1 MKNNDTVY
9 PVSFEFLEETVGYTF
24 KNKDLLKKAL
34 THSSYSNEKKS
45 KNKKGDC
52 NERLEFLGDSV
63 LSIVVSEYLFS
74 KYVNNHEGDLSK
86 IRSSVVCEKA
96 LAKYAAEISL
106 GDYLYLGHGEDMNNG
121 RRRPSITADAFE
133 ALLAAMYL
141 DSYKNLDV
149 IRNFVL
155 GFIKREIDFISK
167 NSTFVDYKTMLQQI
181 IQQSEGEKL
190 EYVLVD
196 EHGPD
201 HSKTFVIEARLNG
214 SPIGK
219 GSAGSKRESEQLAA
233 KEALKLFGEDYQ

>member
-1 MKNNDTVY
+1 LNNTEKVL
-9 PVSFEFLEETVGYTF
+9 PLSIEGLEKIIGYTYSD
-24 KNKDLLKKAL
+24 KELLRKAL
-34 THSSYSNEKKS
+34 THSSFSNEKKS

-52 NERLEFLGDSV
+52 NERLEFLGDSI

-74 KYVNNHEGDLSK
+74 RYVDNQEGDLSK

-96 LAKYAAEISL
+96 LAKYAAEIGL
-106 GDYLYLGHGEDMNNG
+106 GDYMYLGRGEELNNG
-121 RRRPSITADAFE
+121 RHRPSITADAFE
-133 ALLAAMYL
+133 ALLASMYL
-141 DSYKNLDV
+141 DSERDMEV
-149 IRNFVL
+149 IRRFVL

-196 EHGPD
+196 ETGPD
-201 HSKTFVIEARLNG
+201 HSKTFVTEARLNG

-219 GSAGSKRESEQLAA
+219 GSAGSKRESEQMAA
-233 KEALKLFGEDYQ
+233 KEALKLFGEDY

>member
-1 MKNNDTVY
+1 MKNTENVY
-9 PVSFEFLEETVGYTF
+9 PVSLEILEETIGYTF
-24 KNKDLLKKAL
+24 KNKELLKKAL
-34 THSSYSNEKKS
+34 THSSYSNEKKLR
-45 KNKKGDC
+45 NKKGDC

-74 KYVNNHEGDLSK
+74 KYVDNQEGDLSK

-96 LAKYAAEISL
+96 LAKYAAEIFL
-106 GDYLYLGHGEDMNNG
+106 GDYLYLGHGEAMNNG
-121 RRRPSITADAFE
+121 RKRPSITADAFE

-141 DSYKNLDV
+141 DSGEELDV
-149 IRNFVL
+149 IRGFVL
-155 GFIKREIDFISK
+155 GFVKREIDFISK

-196 EHGPD
+196 EMGPD
-201 HSKTFVIEARLNG
+201 HSKTFITEARLNG

-219 GSAGSKRESEQLAA
+219 GSAGSKRESEQMAA
-233 KEALKLFGEDYQ
+233 KEALHLFGENY

>member
-1 MKNNDTVY
+1 MNNTEKVL
-9 PVSFEFLEETVGYTF
+9 PLAIEGLEKVIGYTYSD
-24 KNKDLLKKAL
+24 KELLRKAL
-34 THSSYSNEKKS
+34 THSSFSNEKKS

-52 NERLEFLGDSV
+52 NERLEFLGDSI

-74 KYVNNHEGDLSK
+74 RYVDNQEGDLSK

-96 LAKYAAEISL
+96 LAKYAAEIGL
-106 GDYLYLGHGEDMNNG
+106 GDYMYLGRGEELNNG
-121 RRRPSITADAFE
+121 RHRPSITADAFE
-133 ALLAAMYL
+133 ALLASMYL
-141 DSYKNLDV
+141 DSERNMEV
-149 IRNFVL
+149 IRRFVL

-196 EHGPD
+196 ETGPD
-201 HSKTFVIEARLNG
+201 HSKTFVTEARLNG

-219 GSAGSKRESEQLAA
+219 GSAGSKRESEQMAA
-233 KEALKLFGEDYQ
+233 KEALKLFGEDY

>member
-1 MKNNDTVY
+1 MPLSV
-9 PVSFEFLEETVGYTF
+9 EGLEKIIGYTYSD
-24 KNKDLLKKAL
+24 KELLKKAL
-34 THSSYSNEKKS
+34 THSSFSNEKKS

-74 KYVNNHEGDLSK
+74 RYVDNQEGDLSK

-96 LAKYAAEISL
+96 LAKYAAEIGL
-106 GDYLYLGHGEDMNNG
+106 GDYMYLGRGEELNNG
-121 RRRPSITADAFE
+121 RHRPSITADAFE
-133 ALLAAMYL
+133 ALLASMYL
-141 DSYKNLDV
+141 DSGRDMEV
-149 IRNFVL
+149 IRRFVL

-196 EHGPD
+196 ETGPD
-201 HSKTFVIEARLNG
+201 HSKTFVTEARLNG

-219 GSAGSKRESEQLAA
+219 GSAGSKRESEQMAA
-233 KEALKLFGEDYQ
+233 KEALKLFGEDY

>member
-1 MKNNDTVY
+1 MNNTDKVL
-9 PVSFEFLEETVGYTF
+9 PLSLEGLEEIIGYTYSD
-24 KNKDLLKKAL
+24 KELLKKAL
-34 THSSYSNEKKS
+34 THSSFSNEKKS

-74 KYVNNHEGDLSK
+74 RYVDNQEGDLSK

-96 LAKYAAEISL
+96 LAKYAAEIGL
-106 GDYLYLGHGEDMNNG
+106 GDYMYLGRGEELNNG
-121 RRRPSITADAFE
+121 RHRPSITADAFE
-133 ALLAAMYL
+133 ALLASMYL
-141 DSYKNLDV
+141 DSGRSMDV
-149 IRNFVL
+149 IRRFVL

-196 EHGPD
+196 ETGPD
-201 HSKTFVIEARLNG
+201 HSKTFVTEARLNG

-219 GSAGSKRESEQLAA
+219 GSASSKRESEQMAA
-233 KEALKLFGEDYQ
+233 KEALKLFGEDY

>member
-1 MKNNDTVY
+1 MKNTDIVY
-9 PVSFEFLEETVGYTF
+9 PVSFEYLEETIGYIF
-24 KNKDLLKKAL
+24 KNKELLKKAL
-34 THSSYSNEKKS
+34 THSSHSNEKKL
-45 KNKKGDC
+45 KNKKGDS

-74 KYVNNHEGDLSK
+74 KYVDNQEGDLSK

-106 GDYLYLGHGEDMNNG
+106 GDYLYLGHGEEMNNG

-133 ALLAAMYL
+133 ALLAAIYL
-141 DSYKNLDV
+141 DCGKNLDQ
-149 IRNFVL
+149 IRAFVL
-155 GFIKREIDFISK
+155 DFIKREIDFISK

-201 HSKTFVIEARLNG
+201 HSKTFVTEARLNG

-219 GSAGSKRESEQLAA
+219 GSAGSKRESEQMAA
-233 KEALKLFGEDYQ
+233 KEALKLFGENY

>member
-1 MKNNDTVY
+1 L
-9 PVSFEFLEETVGYTF
+9 PLSIEGLEKIIGYTYSD
-24 KNKDLLKKAL
+24 KELLRKAL
-34 THSSYSNEKKS
+34 THSSFSNEKKS

-52 NERLEFLGDSV
+52 NERLEFLGDSI

-74 KYVNNHEGDLSK
+74 RYVDNQEGDLSK

-96 LAKYAAEISL
+96 LAKYAAEIGL
-106 GDYLYLGHGEDMNNG
+106 GDYMYLGRGEELNNG
-121 RRRPSITADAFE
+121 RHRPSITADAFE
-133 ALLAAMYL
+133 ALLASMYL
-141 DSYKNLDV
+141 DSERDMEV
-149 IRNFVL
+149 IRRFVL

-196 EHGPD
+196 ETGPD
-201 HSKTFVIEARLNG
+201 HSKTFVTEARLNG

-219 GSAGSKRESEQLAA
+219 GSAGSKRESEQMAA
-233 KEALKLFGEDYQ
+233 KEALKLFGEDY